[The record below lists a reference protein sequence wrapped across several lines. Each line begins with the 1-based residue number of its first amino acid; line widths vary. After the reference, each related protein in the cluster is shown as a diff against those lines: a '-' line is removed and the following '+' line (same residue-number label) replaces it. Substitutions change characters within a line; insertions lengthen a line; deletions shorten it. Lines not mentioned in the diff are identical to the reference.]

1 MGLQTTTY
9 SEAVFCNTRRWTSRL
24 GICLCLIAIAA
35 IVLNQYS
42 ALSTLNPYYR
52 VNTPALCLLFGFI
65 TAVISARVAIMGSI
79 FALPLLPTFAWQFQ
93 LYTGYGRIQDVH
105 GAGLDLVAGVAL
117 GCLFNSVLRKQ
128 KNTTVHRLEEFNLP
142 WPAGLAF
149 IVISLSVAVAIM
161 RNLHQSSA
169 TFSLQ
174 SLVFNLMHL
183 RTLTWHDDYRPLMDW
198 VAYGGAFS
206 LLAVFAPAL
215 RRMPDRNDIIFK
227 PLIIGILIAA
237 MVGWRQ
243 SAFGAGLSHSLL
255 NFRVD
260 RFGFAALGFQPDLHA
275 FAAHMLLGAI
285 GLVGYAYYKRSNWVW
300 LAFIALVMPL
310 SWWLLFLSKSKASLA
325 LGVLC
330 SISIAMIW
338 LLRKR
343 AEPTRVLLGLITLC
357 VAVSIS
363 AAVAPA
369 LWYEG
374 LSQLATQLGLP
385 DLLSLNLK
393 LSYRPEVYRAAL
405 YMLLLF
411 PFAGLGQAEFYRQS
425 ANPELSRSFFLSVEQ
440 NGENA
445 HNYFLQ
451 ILVENGLLGFSVLV
465 LFVAY
470 PILKSDDKKNL
481 IPALF
486 ALLAIACGNLFSH
499 SLLVRE
505 NLLIAASFIALLYAW
520 APHISSPNGVVH
532 QLNSSTVIFLKNK
545 YIVGVLVCIS
555 IGLVLYEAIQSRRMF
570 PFNTDVQ
577 CFKSRPLDRDDWTS
591 GHYRTDVPVGSTGF
605 TIQLA
610 TTQPDAEQR
619 PISGSLRIL
628 LDDRE
633 LAQKDFI
640 LNKTGP
646 QQLSFDLPAGS
657 VATPDDYHVEL
668 KLSRCFI
675 PRNFGMNEDSR
686 RLGVRIDAIHWH

>member
-1 MGLQTTTY
+1 MHCQTTACY
-9 SEAVFCNTRRWTSRL
+9 DAASCNATRWISRL
-24 GICLCLIAIAA
+24 GICLCLSAIAV
-35 IVLNQYS
+35 IVLNQYG

-52 VNTPALCLLFGFI
+52 VNTPALCLAFGFI
-65 TAVISARVAIMGSI
+65 TAAISARVAIMGSV

-105 GAGLDLVAGVAL
+105 GAGLDLVAGVVL
-117 GCLFNSVLRKQ
+117 GCLFNRIFRKL
-128 KNTTVHRLEEFNLP
+128 KNTTVHPLEEFNLP

-149 IVISLSVAVAIM
+149 IVVSLSVAVAIM

-174 SLVFNLMHL
+174 ALVFNLMHL

-215 RRMPDRNDIIFK
+215 RRMPDRNDVLFK
-227 PLIIGILIAA
+227 PLIIGIVIAA

-300 LAFIALVMPL
+300 LAMIALVMPL

-325 LGVLC
+325 LAVLC
-330 SISIAMIW
+330 SISIVTLW

-343 AEPTRVLLGLITLC
+343 VKPTRALLGLITLC
-357 VAVSIS
+357 VAVLIS
-363 AAVAPA
+363 ATAAPA
-369 LWYEG
+369 LWHKG
-374 LSQLATQLGLP
+374 LSQLAAQLGLP

-405 YMLLLF
+405 YMFLLF

-425 ANPELSRSFFLSVEQ
+425 ANPELSRSFFLSIEQ

-451 ILVENGLLGFSVLV
+451 ALVENGLLGFCVLV
-465 LFVAY
+465 FFVIY

-520 APHISSPNGVVH
+520 APQISNSGGDIH
-532 QLNSSTVIFLKNK
+532 QLSSSALNFLKNK
-545 YIVGVLVCIS
+545 YIVGVLICIS
-555 IGLVLYEAIQSRRMF
+555 IGLVIYETIKSRHTF

-577 CFKSRPLDRDDWTS
+577 CFKFRPLDRDDWTS
-591 GHYRTDVPVGSTGF
+591 GLYRTDVPVGATGF

-628 LDDRE
+628 LDERE
-633 LAQKDFI
+633 LAQKDFV
-640 LNKTGP
+640 LRKTGP
-646 QQLSFDLPAGS
+646 QQLNFDLPAGS

-668 KLSRCFI
+668 RLSRCFV

-686 RLGVRIDAIHWH
+686 RLGVRIEAIHWH

>member
-1 MGLQTTTY
+1 MGFQTTTCY
-9 SEAVFCNTRRWTSRL
+9 DAAFCNATRWISRL
-24 GICLCLIAIAA
+24 GICLCLSAMAA

-52 VNTPALCLLFGFI
+52 VNTPVLCLLFGFI

-117 GCLFNSVLRKQ
+117 GCLFNSVFRKQ
-128 KNTTVHRLEEFNLP
+128 RNTTVHRLEEFNLP

-149 IVISLSVAVAIM
+149 IVISLTVAVAIM

-174 SLVFNLMHL
+174 ALVFNLMHL

-285 GLVGYAYYKRSNWVW
+285 GLIGYAYYKRSNWVW
-300 LAFIALVMPL
+300 LGLIVLVMPL

-325 LGVLC
+325 LAVLC
-330 SISIAMIW
+330 SISIATLW

-343 AEPTRVLLGLITLC
+343 VKPTRVLLGLITLC
-357 VAVSIS
+357 VAVLIS
-363 AAVAPA
+363 ATLAPA
-369 LWYEG
+369 LWSKG

-481 IPALF
+481 IPAFF

-520 APHISSPNGVVH
+520 APQISSPNGVIN
-532 QLNSSTVIFLKNK
+532 QPSSSALNFLKNK
-545 YIVGVLVCIS
+545 YLVGVLICIS
-555 IGLVLYEAIQSRRMF
+555 ISLVIYETIKSRHIF

-577 CFKSRPLDRDDWTS
+577 CFKFRPLDRDDWTS
-591 GHYRTDVPVGSTGF
+591 GLYRTDVPVGATGF

-628 LDDRE
+628 LDERE
-633 LAQKDFI
+633 LAQQDFV
-640 LNKTGP
+640 LRKTGP
-646 QQLSFDLPAGS
+646 QQLNFDLPAGS

-686 RLGVRIDAIHWH
+686 RLGVRIEAIHWH

>member
-1 MGLQTTTY
+1 MGLQTITCYDET
-9 SEAVFCNTRRWTSRL
+9 FCNATRWISRL
-24 GICLCLIAIAA
+24 GVCLCLSAMAA

-42 ALSTLNPYYR
+42 ALSALNPYYR

-65 TAVISARVAIMGSI
+65 TAAISARVAIMGSI

-105 GAGLDLVAGVAL
+105 GAGLDLVAGVVL
-117 GCLFNSVLRKQ
+117 GFLFNNAFRKQ
-128 KNTTVHRLEEFNLP
+128 KNTTTHPLAEFNLP

-149 IVISLSVAVAIM
+149 IFISLSVAVAIM
-161 RNLHQSSA
+161 RNLYQSSA
-169 TFSLQ
+169 SFSLQ
-174 SLVFNLMHL
+174 ALVFNLMHL

-198 VAYGGAFS
+198 IAYGGAFS

-237 MVGWRQ
+237 LVGWRQ

-275 FAAHMLLGAI
+275 FAGHMLLGAI

-300 LAFIALVMPL
+300 LAFIGLVMPL

-330 SISIAMIW
+330 SISIAMLW

-343 AEPTRVLLGLITLC
+343 VEPTRVLLGLITLC
-357 VAVSIS
+357 VAVLIS

-369 LWYEG
+369 LWYES
-374 LSQLATQLGLP
+374 LSQLAAQHGLP

-411 PFAGLGQAEFYRQS
+411 PFAGLGQAEFYRQA

-465 LFVAY
+465 FFVAY
-470 PILKSDDKKNL
+470 PILKSNNKKNL

-520 APHISSPNGVVH
+520 APQILSPNGVVH
-532 QLNSSTVIFLKNK
+532 QLNSRTLIFLKNK
-545 YIVGVLVCIS
+545 YIVVVLVCIS
-555 IGLVLYEAIQSRRMF
+555 IGLVLYETIQSRRMF

-577 CFKSRPLDRDDWTS
+577 CFKSRPLDRDNWTS
-591 GHYRTDVPVGSTGF
+591 GHYRTDVPVGATGF

-633 LAQKDFI
+633 LAQKDFV

-668 KLSRCFI
+668 RLSRCFV

-686 RLGVRIDAIHWH
+686 RLGVRIEAIHWH

>member
-1 MGLQTTTY
+1 MGRQTTTC
-9 SEAVFCNTRRWTSRL
+9 SEAVFCNTGRWVSRL

-35 IVLNQYS
+35 IVLNQYG
-42 ALSTLNPYYR
+42 ALSTLDPYYR
-52 VNTPALCLLFGFI
+52 INTPALCLLFGFI
-65 TAVISARVAIMGSI
+65 TAAISSRIAIMGAI

-105 GAGLDLVAGVAL
+105 GAGLDLIAGVVL
-117 GCLFNSVLRKQ
+117 GGLFNKVFRRYKS
-128 KNTTVHRLEEFNLP
+128 TGAHRLDEINLP
-142 WPAGLAF
+142 WPAALAF

-169 TFSLQ
+169 SFSFQALA
-174 SLVFNLMHL
+174 FNVMHL
-183 RTLTWHDDYRPLMDW
+183 RTLNWHDDYRPLMDW
-198 VAYGGAFS
+198 AAYGGAFS
-206 LLAVFAPAL
+206 ALAVFAPAL
-215 RRMPDRNDIIFK
+215 RRLPDRNDIIFQ

-285 GLVGYAYYKRSNWVW
+285 GLAGYAYYKRSNWVW
-300 LAFIALVMPL
+300 LAVIALAMPL

-325 LGVLC
+325 LGVICLT
-330 SISIAMIW
+330 STVILW
-338 LLRKR
+338 LVRKQVR
-343 AEPTRVLLGLITLC
+343 PTSLLIGLIALC
-357 VAVSIS
+357 VAVLIS
-363 AAVAPA
+363 AAMAPA
-369 LWYEG
+369 LWHKG
-374 LSQLATQLGLP
+374 LSQLAIQLGLP

-425 ANPELSRSFFLSVEQ
+425 ANPELSRSFFLSIEQ

-451 ILVENGLLGFSVLV
+451 VLVENGLLGFCVLGLV
-465 LFVAY
+465 IAY
-470 PILKSDDKKNL
+470 PILKSGDKKHL
-481 IPALF
+481 FPALF

-505 NLLIAASFIALLYAW
+505 NLLIAACFIALLYAW
-520 APHISSPNGVVH
+520 IPQTPNPDVVAHPNNHGV
-532 QLNSSTVIFLKNK
+532 LNFFKHKYILSTVL
-545 YIVGVLVCIS
+545 CIS
-555 IGLVLYEAIQSRRMF
+555 ISFVFYETVRSRSVF
-570 PFNTDVQ
+570 PFNTDTQ
-577 CFKSRPLDRDDWTS
+577 CFKSRPLDRDGWTS

-619 PISGSLRIL
+619 PISGSLTIF
-628 LDDRE
+628 LDERA
-633 LAQKDFI
+633 LSQKDFV
-640 LNKTGP
+640 LKKTGP
-646 QQLSFDLPAGS
+646 QQLSFDLPAGT

-668 KLSRCFI
+668 KLSRCFT
-675 PRNFGMNEDSR
+675 PRNFAMNEDSR
-686 RLGVRIDAIHWH
+686 RLGVKIEAIHWH